1 MIINE
6 EQYPWLATPTTSS
19 SEIEINRARAALQ
32 NHGAAIF
39 PNFIT
44 IDAINEIVK
53 EMSSGSAKLE
63 DQAYTTNTTH
73 TPYLRDINSI
83 KYPSNSIY
91 NHKTHTIVAS
101 TAYDELSN
109 NSILKQLYNDPR
121 LLHMVSSIVNGNNN
135 QEEDNDNSNKLY
147 LSNDPLGCCSVNV
160 FRPDYYHGFHY
171 DESEFSVTLMIQ
183 DASDK
188 ESGLFQYTDPI
199 RTKNNN
205 DLNLSLERTADAFP
219 KLFAEHENE
228 NNHDNDNP
236 PLPPPKLHTL
246 DFRPGTLLV
255 LAGSKSLH
263 RVTKVNGNRNRL
275 VAVLT
280 FSRRSNFCNTQQTQ
294 KMFWGRSIS
303 SETTDLT

>member
-1 MIINE
+1 
-6 EQYPWLATPTTSS
+6 
-19 SEIEINRARAALQ
+19 
-32 NHGAAIF
+32 
-39 PNFIT
+39 
-44 IDAINEIVK
+44 
-53 EMSSGSAKLE
+53 
-63 DQAYTTNTTH
+63 
-73 TPYLRDINSI
+73 
-83 KYPSNSIY
+83 
-91 NHKTHTIVAS
+91 
-101 TAYDELSN
+101 
-109 NSILKQLYNDPR
+109 
-121 LLHMVSSIVNGNNN
+121 MVSSIVNDNNN
-135 QEEDNDNSNKLY
+135 QEADNDNNNKLY

-160 FRPDYYHGFHY
+160 FRQNYYHGFHY

-205 DLNLSLERTADAFP
+205 DLNLSLERTADAFREYDIDYNNNSANVNANDNDSS
-219 KLFAEHENE
+219 KGKNGTCSTTKTAKIFAEHENE
-228 NNHDNDNP
+228 NNHDNDNDNDKP

-255 LAGSKSLH
+255 LAGSTSLH
-263 RVTKVNGNRNRL
+263 RVTKVHGNRNRL